1 MVISRQ
7 MAKQKSN
14 TGAFRSTLR
23 QKLQSA
29 ASFDGLSIHL
39 STLKC
44 SPLELKRGV
53 RKEERGRGEQRSK
66 KRDWPATGKGG
77 WNALRCATCG
87 YCMQFPSLLF
97 IKLLVHLSSVEIKMA
112 YISVPKKFITQELSG
127 PRQTDRQTHTLHFS
141 KAAASQPFDRR
152 KTVCQHS
159 LELQQMLTSTSIK
172 TRIWSHCLKLVL

>member
-1 MVISRQ
+1 MINSLCSNDNFNAILKLEMVISRQ

-23 QKLQSA
+23 QKLRSA

-66 KRDWPATGKGG
+66 ERD
-77 WNALRCATCG
+77 
-87 YCMQFPSLLF
+87 
-97 IKLLVHLSSVEIKMA
+97 
-112 YISVPKKFITQELSG
+112 
-127 PRQTDRQTHTLHFS
+127 
-141 KAAASQPFDRR
+141 
-152 KTVCQHS
+152 
-159 LELQQMLTSTSIK
+159 
-172 TRIWSHCLKLVL
+172 